1 MDPQIS
7 LVEIDKL
14 TYFMQQAG
22 EGFNCHVLNAMGG
35 HFIRCYGD
43 AEDRPDKPIELEPE
57 AAALT
62 DAVRPPPRH

>member
-35 HFIRCYGD
+35 TSSG
-43 AEDRPDKPIELEPE
+43 AT
-57 AAALT
+57 AM
-62 DAVRPPPRH
+62 PRIGPTSPSSSNPKLPR